1 MVYWDAPCS
10 SRWGCRRHSA
20 PASTTPQSTRSN
32 GFSKT
37 CPNSALLKKASRR
50 KEVRLREDHRH
61 KSRLYSQKGALPE
74 KGKVIPTMKLSVPG
88 STNLRVRDGKR
99 TENLDERSPFFTVR
113 VTVLLTRIFSVLYR
127 RAGGLRR
134 DTLGTFP
141 TIGLAQA
148 RSMAREALA
157 ETAPIRDPARRK
169 IGGTYVL
176 TNLPEPH
183 KAVRSPMVASCVRHL
198 HCLESVLSAC
208 GAIGA

>member
-1 MVYWDAPCS
+1 
-10 SRWGCRRHSA
+10 
-20 PASTTPQSTRSN
+20 
-32 GFSKT
+32 
-37 CPNSALLKKASRR
+37 
-50 KEVRLREDHRH
+50 
-61 KSRLYSQKGALPE
+61 
-74 KGKVIPTMKLSVPG
+74 MKLSVPG

-99 TENLDERSPFFTVR
+99 TENLDESSPFFTVR
-113 VTVLLTRIFSVLYR
+113 VTVLLTRSFSVLCR
-127 RAGGLRR
+127 RVRGLRR
-134 DTLGTFP
+134 DTPLCTFP

-157 ETAPIRDPARRK
+157 ETALIRDPARRK

-183 KAVRSPMVASCVRHL
+183 KAVRSPVVASRVRHL